1 MKDTSTPLDNDI
13 LIPSFFYM
21 RHTVKQHVRNMC
33 MYLAGGSQFWVFKL
47 WGLSTSQQVGQPMW
61 NILVLYSSSGGT
73 YVMEQRISN

>member
-1 MKDTSTPLDNDI
+1 
-13 LIPSFFYM
+13 
-21 RHTVKQHVRNMC
+21 